1 MFYRLSPSPSVIGSS
16 LYIPMSSLYGAGAG
30 ADVGA
35 VAERLFAF
43 RPKLVLRV
51 CAYSAEYLMDVLS
64 VSVVKLDRQ
73 QKII

>member
-35 VAERLFAF
+35 GAGAGADEGVGML
-43 RPKLVLRV
+43 
-51 CAYSAEYLMDVLS
+51 
-64 VSVVKLDRQ
+64 
-73 QKII
+73 